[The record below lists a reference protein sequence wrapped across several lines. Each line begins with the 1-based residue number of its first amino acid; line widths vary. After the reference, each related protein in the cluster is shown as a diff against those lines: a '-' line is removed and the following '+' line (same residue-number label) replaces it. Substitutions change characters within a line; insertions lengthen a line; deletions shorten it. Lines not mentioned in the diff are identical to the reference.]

1 MKQVTFLVMSD
12 KHKKP
17 KQFELPMVVLQVLT
31 VLLLGFVFASG
42 YLFLDYFHLRN
53 MKNQYVK
60 VVSQIKI

>member
-1 MKQVTFLVMSD
+1 
-12 KHKKP
+12 
-17 KQFELPMVVLQVLT
+17 MVVLQVLT

-60 VVSQIKI
+60 VVSQNQDLKNEAKILSSNLKEG